1 MRVCGTWNVVDTMT
15 SKEILAHSWIS
26 NQLPSYEKPPIDK
39 KKSKKKIVKRI
50 STKKVRLLQS
60 YILASPK
67 HLGLVGSWEG
77 RPSASF

>member
-39 KKSKKKIVKRI
+39 KKK
-50 STKKVRLLQS
+50 
-60 YILASPK
+60 
-67 HLGLVGSWEG
+67 
-77 RPSASF
+77 